1 MTSKGLKLYGQG
13 PRLGKCLIVA
23 KFAGVEV
30 EVPPFTAGITN
41 KTPWYKAMNPNG
53 KFPVL
58 STPNGPLF
66 ESNVISKYL
75 ASIGSNP
82 SLYPAAK
89 SPEDLTRFQIDQW
102 IEWSNCFE
110 DTHLNWIYLVAGWRP
125 YNEAEASI
133 TVPPAKARFIAS
145 LASLDLHMAGRQWL
159 VGESLTLADLAVALI
174 LHIPYVLLM
183 GEEVRAQ
190 YPHATR
196 LIASV
201 YANPLVHSVL
211 PESSF
216 IPPLKEYAVKPEGL
230 ASEERNPLAYLAVLR
245 PQWTGARTRAAFNE
259 FFETKGH
266 TYWASS
272 SVVPHNDP
280 TLLFTNAGMNQFK
293 PIFLGTVD
301 PNSDMGKMS
310 RACNSQKCIR
320 AGGKHNDLDDVGKDV
335 YHHTFFE
342 MLGNWS
348 FGE

>member
-1 MTSKGLKLYGQG
+1 MSSKGLKLYGQG

-23 KFAGVEV
+23 KFAGVDV

-75 ASIGSNP
+75 LSVGTNT
-82 SLYPAAK
+82 SLYPSAK
-89 SPEDLTRFQIDQW
+89 SPEDLTRFHIDQW
-102 IEWSNCFE
+102 IEWSNCFD
-110 DTHLNWIYLVAGWRP
+110 DTYVNWIYFIAGWRP
-125 YNEAEASI
+125 YNEAEVAACVPPTKARFLTSLASLELHMTNKQWLVGDSMTLADLIVAINLHVIFVTVMDDEIRAKHPNVTRFI
-133 TVPPAKARFIAS
+133 TSVYAHPTILSILPESAFIPPAKA
-145 LASLDLHMAGRQWL
+145 
-159 VGESLTLADLAVALI
+159 
-174 LHIPYVLLM
+174 YV
-183 GEEVRAQ
+183 
-190 YPHATR
+190 
-196 LIASV
+196 
-201 YANPLVHSVL
+201 ANPG
-211 PESSF
+211 
-216 IPPLKEYAVKPEGL
+216 GL
-230 ASEERNPLAYLAVLR
+230 ASEERNPLSWISALS